1 MPRKKKNQ
9 AMSYKEL
16 EDLFNKTEET
26 RCELYKENQM
36 LRKQLD
42 LQTDRYNLVD
52 TAQIKTNNINKYIDV
67 NLPQLNIIEQ
77 PYQINQYLKE
87 FFAKG
92 VAISWLKNHD
102 YGNGDVFGNFREFG
116 TQGFLVRMSDKWAR
130 IKTFAAS
137 GSLLVKD
144 ENVLDTLIDLANY
157 CALLGAWLH
166 NQKLLGEQSKLEQP
180 R

>member
-1 MPRKKKNQ
+1 MPRKKQKK
-9 AMSYKEL
+9 KEPKL
-16 EDLFNKTEET
+16 SVGDWILTAEHLK
-26 RCELYKENQM
+26 KENDM
-36 LRKQLD
+36 LRLELD
-42 LQTDRYNLVD
+42 NRADRYNLVN
-52 TAQIKTNNINKYIDV
+52 TAQVQTQADNTNKYIDV
-67 NLPQLNIIEQ
+67 NLPKLNIIEQ
-77 PYQINQYLKE
+77 PFQINQYLKE
-87 FFAKG
+87 FFTKG
-92 VAISWLKNHD
+92 VALSWLKNHD

-137 GSLLVKD
+137 GNLLLKD

-166 NQKLLGEQSKLEQP
+166 NQKILEEQNKLEQP